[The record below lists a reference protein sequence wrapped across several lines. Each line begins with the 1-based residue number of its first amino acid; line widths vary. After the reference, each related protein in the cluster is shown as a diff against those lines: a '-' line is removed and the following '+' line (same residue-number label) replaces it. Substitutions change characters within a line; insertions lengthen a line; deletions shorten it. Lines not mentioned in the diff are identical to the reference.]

1 MEDFSCGSVRPVMWD
16 YVEGGLDE
24 VDRIGIGYHLQECPE
39 CELRRKEVRSLRTG
53 LRQLPVL
60 QVPPIVATRLNV
72 IASRERSRRAVRH
85 DIQSWFTELRSRV
98 QLIIDNLLRPL
109 AVPAAGGILASSLCF
124 GAIMNNLHVHPQWD
138 NDVPIGISSDV
149 DFAEISPFSSGSQ
162 DIKVLLSLDANGNVT
177 DYAPQ
182 GASVTHDEIQQIG
195 NLVLY
200 STFTPAIRGGRRVS
214 SKRYWLASHISVR
227 G

>member
-1 MEDFSCGSVRPVMWD
+1 MWD

-24 VDRIGIGYHLQECPE
+24 VERIGIGYHLQECSS
-39 CELRRKEVRSLRTG
+39 CELHRKEVRSVRTG
-53 LRQLPVL
+53 LRQLPVR
-60 QVPPIVATRLNV
+60 QPPALVSTRLRV
-72 IASRERSRRAVRH
+72 IASRERSRQAVRH
-85 DIQSWFTELRSRV
+85 DIQSWASELRSRIR
-98 QLIIDNLLRPL
+98 LLFDNLLRPL
-109 AVPAAGGILASSLCF
+109 AVPAAGGILASSICF
-124 GAIMNNLHVHPQWD
+124 GTIMNNLHVHAEWG

-149 DFAEISPFSSGSQ
+149 DFADISPFTSGSQ
-162 DIKVLLSLDANGNVT
+162 DIKVLLTLDAQGNVT

-182 GASVTHDEIQQIG
+182 NTTVTHDEIQQIG

-200 STFTPAIRGGRRVS
+200 SSFTPAIRGGRRVS